1 MALMRERIADLEATS
16 MIQNVYAAKLI
27 SSCEI
32 CPETFAEPASTHL
45 GFLGLTATRNH
56 RCRPALI
63 YPDRH
68 VREEPLAAFRALAQ
82 CCFRNWRG
90 SGNIGDSHFM
100 VS

>member
-16 MIQNVYAAKLI
+16 MIQNVYVVKLI

-32 CPETFAEPASTHL
+32 CPETFAEPASMHL
-45 GFLGLTATRNH
+45 GILGLTAIRNH

-63 YPDRH
+63 YPNCH
-68 VREEPLAAFRALAQ
+68 VREEPLAAFRAFAQ
-82 CCFRNWRG
+82 YCFRNWRG
-90 SGNIGDSHFM
+90 SGNIAGSHFM